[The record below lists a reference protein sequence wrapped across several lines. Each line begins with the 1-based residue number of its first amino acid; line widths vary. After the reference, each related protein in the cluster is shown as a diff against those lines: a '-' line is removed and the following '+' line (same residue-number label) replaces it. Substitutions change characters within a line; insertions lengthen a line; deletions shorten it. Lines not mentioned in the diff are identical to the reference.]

1 MSQYLVKVLDAEY
14 INHDVKRFILEKPPG
29 YEFTPGQGTEVA
41 INLPEWKDKFR
52 PFTFTN
58 LTSQNYLELMVKIYN
73 DRNGV
78 TRQLGRTNA
87 GAEMI
92 IGEAFGAIAYKG
104 PGVFIA
110 GGSGITPFISIF
122 RTLYRANLL
131 RGNRLIYSNKTADD
145 VILFDELQRMLN
157 SDMMNFFSNENRIGF
172 GYHRID
178 RKYMIENIR
187 DFSSYFYLCGPEAF
201 VADLSKIL
209 LDLGANLDALIVEK

>member
-29 YEFTPGQGTEVA
+29 YVFTPGQGTEVA

-87 GAEMI
+87 GAELI

-145 VILFDELQRMLN
+145 VIIFDELQRMLN
-157 SDMMNFFSNENRIGF
+157 DDMMNFFSNENRIGF

-201 VADLSKIL
+201 VSDLSKIL
-209 LDLGANLDALIVEK
+209 LDLGANLDSLIVEK

>member
-58 LTSQNYLELMVKIYN
+58 LASQNYLELMVKIYN

-87 GAEMI
+87 GAEFI
-92 IGEAFGAIAYKG
+92 IGNAFGAITYKG

-110 GGSGITPFISIF
+110 GGSGITPFLSIF

-145 VILFDELQRMLN
+145 VILIDELQRMLN
-157 SDMMNFFSNENRIGF
+157 NDMINFFSNENRIGF
-172 GYHRID
+172 GFHRID
-178 RKYMIENIR
+178 RKYLIENIR
-187 DFSSYFYLCGPEAF
+187 DFSSYFYLCGPETF
-201 VADLSKIL
+201 VSDLSKIL
-209 LDLGANLDALIVEK
+209 LDLGANLDALVVEK

>member
-1 MSQYLVKVLDAEY
+1 VSQYLVKVLDAEY

-58 LTSQNYLELMVKIYN
+58 LASQNYLELMVKIYN

-87 GAEMI
+87 GAEFI
-92 IGEAFGAIAYKG
+92 IGNAFGAITYKG

-110 GGSGITPFISIF
+110 GGSGITPFLSIF

-145 VILFDELQRMLN
+145 VILIDELQRMLN
-157 SDMMNFFSNENRIGF
+157 NDMINFFSNENRIGF

-178 RKYMIENIR
+178 RKYLIENIR
-187 DFSSYFYLCGPEAF
+187 DFSSYFYLCGPETF
-201 VADLSKIL
+201 VSDLSKIL
-209 LDLGANLDALIVEK
+209 LDLGANLDALVVEK

>member
-58 LTSQNYLELMVKIYN
+58 LASQNYLELMVKIYN

-87 GAEMI
+87 GAEFI
-92 IGEAFGAIAYKG
+92 IENAFGAITYKG

-110 GGSGITPFISIF
+110 GGSGITPFLSIF

-145 VILFDELQRMLN
+145 VILIDELQRMLN
-157 SDMMNFFSNENRIGF
+157 NDMINFFSNENRIGF
-172 GYHRID
+172 GFHRID
-178 RKYMIENIR
+178 RKYLIENIR
-187 DFSSYFYLCGPEAF
+187 DFSSYFYLCGPETF
-201 VADLSKIL
+201 VSDLSKIL
-209 LDLGANLDALIVEK
+209 LDLGANLDALVVEK

>member
-110 GGSGITPFISIF
+110 GGSGITPFVSIF

-157 SDMMNFFSNENRIGF
+157 SDMINFFSNENRIGF

>member
-1 MSQYLVKVLDAEY
+1 MSHYLVKVLDAEY

-29 YEFTPGQGTEVA
+29 YEFTPGQGAEVA
-41 INLPEWKDKFR
+41 INLPEWKNQFR
-52 PFTFTN
+52 PFTFTS

-87 GAEMI
+87 GAEFI
-92 IGEAFGAIAYKG
+92 LGDSFGAITYKG

-110 GGSGITPFISIF
+110 GGAGITPFLSIF
-122 RTLYRANLL
+122 RTLHRANLL

-145 VILFDELQRMLN
+145 VILIDELHRMLN
-157 SDMMNFFSNENRIGF
+157 NDMINFFSNENRIGF

-187 DFSSYFYLCGPEAF
+187 DFSSYFYLCGPETF
-201 VADLSKIL
+201 VSDLSKIL
-209 LDLGANLDALIVEK
+209 LDLGANLDSLVVEK